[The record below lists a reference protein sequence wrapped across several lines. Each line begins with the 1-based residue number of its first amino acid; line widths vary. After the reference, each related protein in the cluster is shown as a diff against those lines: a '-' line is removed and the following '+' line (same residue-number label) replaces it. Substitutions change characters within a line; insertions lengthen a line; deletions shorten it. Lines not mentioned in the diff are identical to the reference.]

1 MIFCYTSTLY
11 NIRHMHNLS
20 RKNIYNRYIIYP
32 SYIKL
37 LLYNINLH
45 YLRLGESASQYYS
58 PYFLVKIYFF
68 LSRSNK
74 VSFNIIYISS
84 FYQSNRFNQLLTIC
98 TAHTIYNLRRI
109 EIIYIIVFFLL
120 VGGIF
125 TTKHSVNHSH
135 FIVYA
140 MSQNGHSPIVQFVVK
155 RYYNI
160 VLIAGHRI

>member
-68 LSRSNK
+68 FLSRSNK

-109 EIIYIIVFFLL
+109 EIIYIIVFF
-120 VGGIF
+120 F
-125 TTKHSVNHSH
+125 
-135 FIVYA
+135 YW
-140 MSQNGHSPIVQFVVK
+140 
-155 RYYNI
+155 
-160 VLIAGHRI
+160 